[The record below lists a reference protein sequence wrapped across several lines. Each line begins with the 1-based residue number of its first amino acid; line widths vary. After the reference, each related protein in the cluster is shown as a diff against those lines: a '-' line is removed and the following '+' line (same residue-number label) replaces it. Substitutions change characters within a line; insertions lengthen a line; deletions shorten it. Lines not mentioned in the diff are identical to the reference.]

1 MTNKYMNR
9 CSAALV
15 RKGLQI
21 KTTMKYLYIFKERLQ
36 LKDNTNVSEDMK
48 QPNLSY
54 CDSENINWENYFAKL
69 FINMY

>member
-9 CSAALV
+9 CSAELV

-48 QPNLSY
+48 QLNLSY
-54 CDSENINWENYFAKL
+54 CDGENINWENYFAKL

>member
-9 CSAALV
+9 CSAELV

-54 CDSENINWENYFAKL
+54 CDGENINWENYFAKL